1 MSNKPA
7 SMAELV
13 RFMNGPDKQTLR
25 LLRSYFSCEDKYVG
39 PRELKEFW
47 DSLSRG
53 ERDHYRKLVETQVI

>member
-1 MSNKPA
+1 MSNKSA

-13 RFMNGPDKQTLR
+13 QFMNGPDKPTLR
-25 LLRSYFSCEDKYVG
+25 RLRSYFSCEEKYLG

-53 ERDHYRKLVETQVI
+53 ERDHYRRLVETQVI